1 MKTRADIFS
10 LLESNRSRLKEFG
23 VREIGIFG
31 SVVRGEQNN
40 SSDVDVLVDLEKHT
54 FNSYMGLL
62 FFLEDLFGSK
72 VDLVM
77 KDAIKPAI
85 RENIL
90 SETVYVAD
98 I

>member
-1 MKTRADIFS
+1 M
-10 LLESNRSRLKEFG
+10 
-23 VREIGIFG
+23 REIGVFG
-31 SVVRGEQNN
+31 SVVRDEQAK
-40 SSDVDVLVDLEKHT
+40 SSDVDILVDLEKHT
-54 FNSYMGLL
+54 FDSYMGLL
-62 FFLEDLFGSK
+62 FFLEELFGSR

-98 I
+98 L

>member
-1 MKTRADIFS
+1 MKSRADIFS
-10 LLESNRSRLKEFG
+10 LLESNRSRLKDFG
-23 VREIGIFG
+23 VREIGVFG
-31 SVVRGEQNN
+31 SVIRGEQGDT
-40 SSDVDVLVDLEKHT
+40 SDVDVLVDLEKHT

-62 FFLEDLFGSK
+62 FFLEELFERK

-98 I
+98 L

>member
-1 MKTRADIFS
+1 MMSRTDIFS
-10 LLESNRSRLKEFG
+10 LLESNRSRLKDFG

-31 SVVRGEQNN
+31 SVVRGEQDRT
-40 SSDVDVLVDLEKHT
+40 SDVDVLVDLEKHT
-54 FNSYMGLL
+54 FSSYMGLL
-62 FFLEDLFGSK
+62 FFLEELFGRK